1 MCAGEE
7 NILINLRAEAPGPAY
22 VAFSPPPHP
31 PGIPTQFL
39 TFFVELRERLGVRS
53 LKHMD

>member
-39 TFFVELRERLGVRS
+39 TFFIELRERLGVRS